1 MLDLILMKLCE
12 SVHNLARW
20 LQYPSAETI
29 ERKVRKMSYR
39 ANVLV
44 VDDEQIVCSSCRKIL
59 SQHGHNVQTAS
70 SGREALKKVE
80 EDKYDVL
87 IADWKMPEIDG
98 MEVLRI
104 VKKNHPDIVVI
115 MITGYPS
122 VESAVKAM
130 RLGVSN
136 YVPKPFEPDQLTQ
149 ALKKALEER
158 KIGRGDLLYYQKYI
172 WAKMLE
178 DGTVKIGV
186 NNLFRASVGDI
197 LYVDL
202 PCHQTRVEQG
212 RLFIRILASDK
223 QMHKLYVP
231 IRGRVIRI
239 NHEINFK
246 IDLINKDP
254 FGKGW
259 IVQLEPS
266 NLEEDLKDWSGDTS
280 ILDHQR
286 KGELNSQ
293 NQAITRDLK
302 PFTKT
307 EVEKKKKSK
316 LRLIGKPGK
325 EPHGAKTSIRKFVL
339 SALASRLFF
348 LALLPICL
356 GVIMKALF
364 NEVSYQLDEP
374 YGSPQWAN

>member
-1 MLDLILMKLCE
+1 MG
-12 SVHNLARW
+12 
-20 LQYPSAETI
+20 
-29 ERKVRKMSYR
+29 YR

-44 VDDEQIVCSSCRKIL
+44 VDDEQIVCNSCKKIL
-59 SQHGHNVQTAS
+59 SQQGHKVQIAS

-80 EDKYDVL
+80 EDKYDVV

-104 VKKNHPDIVVI
+104 VKKNHPDIILI

-158 KIGRGDLLYYQKYI
+158 KTGRGDLLYYQKYI
-172 WAKMLE
+172 WARMLE

-186 NNLFRASVGDI
+186 NNLFRESVGDI

-202 PCHQTRVEQG
+202 PCHQTRVEHG

-231 IRGRVIRI
+231 IRGSIIRI
-239 NHEINFK
+239 NHEINFNT
-246 IDLINKDP
+246 DLINKDP

-259 IVQLEPS
+259 IVQFKPS
-266 NLEEDLKDWSGDTS
+266 NLEKDLKNWSGNIS
-280 ILDHQR
+280 ILDHHR
-286 KGELNSQ
+286 KRELNSQ
-293 NQAITRDLK
+293 NRAITRDLK
-302 PFTKT
+302 PTTKT
-307 EVEKKKKSK
+307 EVEIKEKPE
-316 LRLIGKPGK
+316 LDLTEKPGK
-325 EPHGAKTSIRKFVL
+325 ELHGARAFIGKFFL

-348 LALLPICL
+348 LALLPIC
-356 GVIMKALF
+356 
-364 NEVSYQLDEP
+364 
-374 YGSPQWAN
+374 WAR